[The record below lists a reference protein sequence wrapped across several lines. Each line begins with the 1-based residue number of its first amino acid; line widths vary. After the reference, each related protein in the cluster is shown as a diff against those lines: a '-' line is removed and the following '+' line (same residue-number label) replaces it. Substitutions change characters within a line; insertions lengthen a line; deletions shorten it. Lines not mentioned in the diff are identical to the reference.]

1 MESKQ
6 LVQGKHRK
14 VNMEVLR
21 ILAMLMIISLHYFGK
36 GETLLVFTGDNFT
49 ENAYF
54 ARFFEALSVVSVNI
68 YILISG
74 YFLVDSKFKIE
85 KIVQLWLQIFFYSA
99 GIFLIFKALGRIP
112 EIYDNFYY
120 TNIFLTPIALKHN
133 WFPSIYLILY
143 ALSPFLAV
151 MVKKVTKKQ
160 LQALIVILLV
170 IFSKIPQMLFPLGI
184 GFDDDGYG
192 IIWMIC
198 LFVVAGYIKLYVPI
212 SGKWIKKLGWYLFAS
227 LLTFISYFVI
237 SFIYLRY
244 GKLDNFTDIFYH
256 YNSPTTIVASIAL
269 FLAFLNLGQKNMGEN
284 KKAHKFIDNFVL
296 YIASLTFGIYLIH
309 EHILLR
315 GLWITLW
322 KVPEA
327 FEHWYFMI
335 HYLLVILT
343 VFIICGSIEAIRK
356 FVFSFLYRSRSWLFF
371 QSKMHKFNARMNG
384 EDEPNARN
392 KTKKSLE

>member
-1 MESKQ
+1 
-6 LVQGKHRK
+6 
-14 VNMEVLR
+14 
-21 ILAMLMIISLHYFGK
+21 
-36 GETLLVFTGDNFT
+36 
-49 ENAYF
+49 
-54 ARFFEALSVVSVNI
+54 
-68 YILISG
+68 
-74 YFLVDSKFKIE
+74 
-85 KIVQLWLQIFFYSA
+85 VQLWLQIFFYSA
-99 GIFLIFKALGRIP
+99 GIFLIFKTLGRIP

-120 TNIFLTPIALKHN
+120 TSIFLTHIALKHN

-143 ALSPFLAV
+143 MLSPFLAV

-160 LQALIVILLV
+160 LQALLVILLV

-212 SGKWIKKLGWYLFAS
+212 NGKWIKKLGWYLFAS
-227 LLTFISYFVI
+227 FLTFISYFVI

-269 FLAFLNLGQKNMGEN
+269 FLVFINLGQKNAGEN
-284 KKAHKFIDNFVL
+284 KKTHKFIEKMIL

-335 HYLLVILT
+335 HYLLVIIA

-384 EDEPNARN
+384 EDDLNARN